1 VLGVVEQRGRSEN
14 LGRER
19 LTAKL
24 QRVVEVDLTS
34 AWLWEQL
41 RENVSGY
48 RDLDYEK
55 EQVLTE
61 DSFKEGRKL
70 FRPVNLALRWELA
83 LY

>member
-1 VLGVVEQRGRSEN
+1 
-14 LGRER
+14 
-19 LTAKL
+19 
-24 QRVVEVDLTS
+24 
-34 AWLWEQL
+34 L